1 MSSTPLLRAPRERTQ
16 PIENRNSFLRA
27 SILESALEL
36 GVGNGGTVA
45 KWMFSPAQEGDEE
58 FDAETAASPSLTYAS
73 TATSEDSFLSNSHSP
88 RPQPGAGILLS
99 PFNAPSGQP
108 PFAYTGDGLSP
119 ISEGT
124 QRIQFGLSPSPE
136 PRVISPT
143 PPSGLGSRLR
153 RLRLNTNGEES
164 DGGYLSDSGKGK
176 KDKKEKKSKKK
187 AKDDGN
193 GTEYESDGGYFS
205 EASRAQRKKKK
216 KDKKA
221 AKEKAA
227 ESPTTDYETDGGG
240 VGRATSKKTRPR
252 KTSLMSPGTG
262 DESDG
267 GNMSESSAKKRG
279 FFRLNTRSRKKRDAE
294 DAAAQVV
301 PPVPALPSNMMP
313 LPIADRFLRSPTP
326 NMSELSRTTTDTSQT
341 MSDFSRSTTEY
352 SRTATPVGGSM
363 TTADEASMMSYA
375 TTELDAGS
383 IIAREG
389 LTMAFGDAKSIH
401 RPSYDVLATFRNP
414 STMLSSPVQLEAAP
428 SPLSQSASS
437 SPTRSPS
444 KTKSAKPIISPTRSP
459 SKTKSAKPIISA
471 PNTAM
476 LSAKHVPVP
485 LVFNSPSSIRWK
497 TSAQN
502 PHTPGSDYVMV
513 TPLVTPTP
521 NQTVQPGAPSGAETE
536 DTRVQSL
543 SPLPSPSRRAFAEST
558 APPSP
563 KGSQSSLRPQV
574 LAYYNIPPPTPPPQ
588 GPLPDVPAP
597 VGLSPSSSHELSRTV
612 SADDV
617 RARSPLARSPLSASR
632 ANSGPPTRALPLA
645 PHSAPMH
652 PARSASESD
661 APRPEPALSVP
672 IISEPV
678 PRAQRGR
685 VSPFPT
691 SPVQPARALSP
702 MFARPEP
709 PLSAGPSTARADR
722 MARYT
727 GGKPASVDDYAPP
740 ASAGWRDPARLDARW
755 APRSHSAL
763 DHRRP
768 DVFRAASPVRK
779 KVSFEDESWD
789 DDDGEDEMRSELN
802 MDDSDAED
810 SMEPVVVLQSEP
822 EPSADS
828 RSFYPEDDDRSA
840 YSRPE
845 TMYSE
850 GDRSSMWSQSDG
862 RRSFFDEEK
871 SAVARERFVR
881 QVEKMYGE
889 YTVPPVPALNTRSL
903 NRGVVG

>member
-1 MSSTPLLRAPRERTQ
+1 M
-16 PIENRNSFLRA
+16 
-27 SILESALEL
+27 
-36 GVGNGGTVA
+36 
-45 KWMFSPAQEGDEE
+45 
-58 FDAETAASPSLTYAS
+58 TYAS

-99 PFNAPSGQP
+99 LPKGPNPSGLVP
-108 PFAYTGDGLSP
+108 PSAYTPREGLSP
-119 ISEGT
+119 ISEGA
-124 QRIQFGLSPSPE
+124 QRIQFDISPSPE
-136 PRVISPT
+136 PRIISPT

-153 RLRLNTNGEES
+153 RLRLNTNGDES
-164 DGGYLSDSGKGK
+164 DGGYLSDSGKLK
-176 KDKKEKKSKKK
+176 KEKKEKKSKKK

-205 EASRAQRKKKK
+205 EASRAQRKKSK

-240 VGRATSKKTRPR
+240 TGRAKSKKKRTR

-279 FFRLNTRSRKKRDAE
+279 FFRLNTRSRKKREAE
-294 DAAAQVV
+294 EAAAQVV
-301 PPVPALPSNMMP
+301 PPVPALPNNMMP

-341 MSDFSRSTTEY
+341 MSEFSRTTTDY
-352 SRTATPVGGSM
+352 SRTATPIRGS
-363 TTADEASMMSYA
+363 TTTPDEASLISYA

-389 LTMAFGDAKSIH
+389 LTKAFGDAKSIH
-401 RPSYDVLATFRNP
+401 RPSYDVLTTFRNP
-414 STMLSSPVQLEAAP
+414 STMPPVPSPPEGVPSTSSPLAQRVNG
-428 SPLSQSASS
+428 
-437 SPTRSPS
+437 SPTQSPGNSPS
-444 KTKSAKPIISPTRSP
+444 KS
-459 SKTKSAKPIISA
+459 KSAKPIISA
-471 PNTAM
+471 PNTA
-476 LSAKHVPVP
+476 LLNAKHVPAP
-485 LVFNSPSSIRWK
+485 LVLNSP
-497 TSAQN
+497 TSVRSQAAVQY

-513 TPLVTPTP
+513 TPLATPTP
-521 NQTVQPGAPSGAETE
+521 QQTMQPGEPSQEAARSE
-536 DTRVQSL
+536 SL
-543 SPLPSPSRRAFAEST
+543 SPLPSPSRKMFVDSN

-563 KGSQSSLRPQV
+563 KSSQSSLRPQV

-588 GPLPDVPAP
+588 GPLPDVPMS
-597 VGLSPSSSHELSRTV
+597 VGGSPSSSFELSRSV
-612 SADDV
+612 SVEDM
-617 RARSPLARSPLSASR
+617 RARSPFARSPLSASR
-632 ANSGPPTRALPLA
+632 ANPPTRALPL
-645 PHSAPMH
+645 PPQSAPTH
-652 PARSASESD
+652 PVRSSSESD
-661 APRPEPALSVP
+661 AARSGALSVP

-691 SPVQPARALSP
+691 APVQPARALSP
-702 MFARPEP
+702 LFARPEP
-709 PLSAGPSTARADR
+709 PLSAGPTGTRADR

-727 GGKPASVDDYAPP
+727 GGKPASEDYAPP

-768 DVFRAASPVRK
+768 DAFRAASPVRK
-779 KVSFEDESWD
+779 KVAFEDESRDGDDGD
-789 DDDGEDEMRSELN
+789 DDDAEDELMYSGDRSRSDFDDERSELN
-802 MDDSDAED
+802 MDDERSELHMDDSDVED
-810 SMEPVVVLQSEP
+810 DVEPSIVLHSEP
-822 EPSADS
+822 KPAGDDD

-840 YSRPE
+840 YSRPD

-850 GDRSSMWSQSDG
+850 GDGGDRSSMWSQSDG

-889 YTVPPVPALNTRSL
+889 YTVPPVPSLNARPL
-903 NRGVVG
+903 NRGMVG